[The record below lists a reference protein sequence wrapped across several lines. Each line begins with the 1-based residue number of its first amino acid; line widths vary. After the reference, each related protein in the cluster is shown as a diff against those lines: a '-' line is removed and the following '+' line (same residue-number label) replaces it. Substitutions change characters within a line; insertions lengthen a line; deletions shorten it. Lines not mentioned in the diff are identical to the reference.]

1 MRVIFFFDPLVNNE
15 AKTKTRTNKTIPR
28 TSWTVWL
35 QYAVLTPSG
44 SRSPHRSRAGVCGL
58 TPVNTAYK
66 CFMSLWCLWYC
77 SRSEEEWWGWG
88 LLTEVWLLYLLT
100 ARRDISIHR
109 EHTVSDKRNTQMIEW
124 SYSDVHTLHALLLK
138 RKLHRF
144 ASEKLLVWWL
154 TSSSSQQGRGP
165 SHSFLL
171 LFFWK
176 PVFSISALKH
186 HEFYNCHEKPAEL
199 RAWPWSAGKKEVSTQ
214 FHFFIFY
221 FYFWWLFKER
231 KKKTLS
237 ADGERRASLLLLPSE
252 SLMSLNIS
260 TSSFYFSN

>member
-1 MRVIFFFDPLVNNE
+1 MRQRETHEQTKQFQGHLGLCGCNMLFWHQVAAEAHIEAELV
-15 AKTKTRTNKTIPR
+15 
-28 TSWTVWL
+28 S
-35 QYAVLTPSG
+35 
-44 SRSPHRSRAGVCGL
+44 CGL

-77 SRSEEEWWGWG
+77 SRSEEEWWGCG

-100 ARRDISIHR
+100 ARRDFSIRR
-109 EHTVSDKRNTQMIEW
+109 EHTVSDKRNIRMIEW

-138 RKLHRF
+138 RKLHRV

-186 HEFYNCHEKPAEL
+186 HEFYNCDEKLAEL

-214 FHFFIFY
+214 FHFLFFY

-231 KKKTLS
+231 KKKPSQLMVRE
-237 ADGERRASLLLLPSE
+237 ERRFSCCHQSRWCH
-252 SLMSLNIS
+252 S
-260 TSSFYFSN
+260 TSQRHHLLF

>member
-1 MRVIFFFDPLVNNE
+1 MRVISFDPSVNNE
-15 AKTKTRTNKTIPR
+15 AKRNTRTNKTIPR

-77 SRSEEEWWGWG
+77 SRSEEEWWGCG

-100 ARRDISIHR
+100 ARRDFSIRR
-109 EHTVSDKRNTQMIEW
+109 EHTVSDKRNIRMIEW

-138 RKLHRF
+138 RKLHRV

-186 HEFYNCHEKPAEL
+186 HEFYNCDEKLAEL

-214 FHFFIFY
+214 FHFLFFY

-231 KKKTLS
+231 KKKPSQLMVRE
-237 ADGERRASLLLLPSE
+237 ERRFSCCHQSRWCH
-252 SLMSLNIS
+252 S
-260 TSSFYFSN
+260 TSQRHHLLF